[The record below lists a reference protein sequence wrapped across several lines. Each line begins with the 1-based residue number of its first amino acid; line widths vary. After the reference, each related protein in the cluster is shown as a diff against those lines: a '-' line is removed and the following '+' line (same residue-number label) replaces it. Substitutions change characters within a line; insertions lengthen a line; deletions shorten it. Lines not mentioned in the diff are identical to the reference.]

1 MDVFI
6 ESDLEP
12 IAGVGLE
19 QFAAAVCGRR
29 AQ

>member
-19 QFAAAVCGRR
+19 QFAAAVCGRLG
-29 AQ
+29 

>member
-1 MDVFI
+1 MDMFI

-19 QFAAAVCGRR
+19 QFAAAVCGRPG
-29 AQ
+29 